1 MSTILIR
8 TFIIY
13 TALGFAMKLMGKRQV
28 GEFQI
33 SELITTLL
41 LSELASLPMTDP
53 DIPLLYVA
61 LPVLLIISIEVVT
74 SFLTMKSVGA
84 RKLIVGKPAVIVC
97 RGALD
102 QRELYRLRISVSELL
117 GQMRQNGISDIA
129 DVEYAIVEDDGR
141 VSVFPKRNKRPP
153 HVDEFDKNGAVPPE
167 PETGVAH
174 ALIVDGK
181 IIKENLKTAGR
192 TQDYVRCEL
201 SARKLSA
208 REVLLLTADDA
219 GNVNVIKKE
228 RHR

>member
-1 MSTILIR
+1 
-8 TFIIY
+8 
-13 TALGFAMKLMGKRQV
+13 MKLMGKRQV

-153 HVDEFDKNGAVPPE
+153 HVDEFDKNGTVPPE

-192 TQDYVRCEL
+192 TQEYVRCEL